1 MYFRGS
7 YSIEHSMLDQRNDLD
22 DHPSDLC
29 RHSSDFQRHSD
40 DLHQKLSQPDLC
52 DGDRHYLQSAL
63 HFIEEVALQFGI
75 KRRSQIPDVS
85 GQDDDDFTQA
95 HPVFSAVFSASTDAD
110 DCDSSR
116 SCQVGQGE
124 APSFDA
130 WDAFVKTH
138 IRHADDRFRSQLRRN
153 QSSRNL
159 TVPKPVPKSDD
170 QSAKH
175 RDSSFSVYIPKSI
188 RPLPDFS

>member
-7 YSIEHSMLDQRNDLD
+7 YSIEHSMLNQRNDLD
-22 DHPSDLC
+22 DHPNDLC
-29 RHSSDFQRHSD
+29 RHSSDFDRHSD
-40 DLHQKLSQPDLC
+40 DLHQKLSQPDLS
-52 DGDRHYLQSAL
+52 DADKHYLQSAL
-63 HFIEEVALQFGI
+63 SFIEEVAVQFGI
-75 KRRSQIPDVS
+75 KRRSQTPDMS
-85 GQDDDDFTQA
+85 GQEDDDFTQA

-116 SCQVGQGE
+116 SCRLGQGQ

-130 WDAFVKTH
+130 WDAFVESH
-138 IRHADDRFRSQLRRN
+138 IRHVDGRSRSQLRRN

-159 TVPKPVPKSDD
+159 TDPNYDPKSDD

-175 RDSSFSVYIPKSI
+175 RDSLPSVYFPKPI
-188 RPLPDFS
+188 RPLPDLS

>member
-63 HFIEEVALQFGI
+63 HFI
-75 KRRSQIPDVS
+75 RRS
-85 GQDDDDFTQA
+85 
-95 HPVFSAVFSASTDAD
+95 HFSLVLKGVHRYQMCLVKTMMILPKRIRFLVLCFSASTDAD